1 MANNMELARKTQ
13 NQFGEST
20 GALIKKN
27 AEMQQQNLQLQAE
40 LREMQL
46 KTEDQISRMRNQ
58 Y

>member
-13 NQFGEST
+13 TQFGEST